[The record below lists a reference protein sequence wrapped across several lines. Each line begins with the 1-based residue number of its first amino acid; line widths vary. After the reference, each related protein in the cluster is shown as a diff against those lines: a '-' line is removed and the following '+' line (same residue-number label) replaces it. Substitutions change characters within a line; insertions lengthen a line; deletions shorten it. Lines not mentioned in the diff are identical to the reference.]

1 MSDEI
6 IKMLVPVDN
15 PLDMF
20 NKIKE
25 MSRALEVYR
34 TPGSA
39 GGGLVKIQLNGKHEF
54 VECKID
60 PTIAGDVELIEDLII
75 AAVADAVKG
84 INEKVELGYQKL
96 AAPGSKEQCN
106 CPVCRAARELRE
118 KIRAGSEPEA
128 EQSTK
133 ENQ

>member
-6 IKMLVPVDN
+6 IKMLVPADN
-15 PLDMF
+15 PLNLF

-25 MSRALEVYR
+25 MSSALEAYR
-34 TPGSA
+34 NPGSA
-39 GGGLVKIQLNGKHEF
+39 GGGLVKIQLNDKHEL

-84 INEKVELGYQKL
+84 IEEKVELGYQNL
-96 AAPGSKEQCN
+96 AAHGSKEQCN
-106 CPVCRAARELRE
+106 CPVCRAERELRE
-118 KIRAGSEPEA
+118 KIRAVLEPEA